1 MRKRYADAGS
11 VKRPEAVDPQNGEV
25 ADCKESEEEKKE
37 LLTLKAGGKKR
48 ERQRHDRHHPGI
60 AGNNESHEGD
70 RFVEAMSGSSPT
82 GRNSEVLKT
91 KAANARPI
99 TGIQARKPV

>member
-1 MRKRYADAGS
+1 MRGPEDRMRKRDADAGS

-70 RFVEAMSGSSPT
+70 RFVEACRHVGQQPD
-82 GRNSEVLKT
+82 RQEF
-91 KAANARPI
+91 
-99 TGIQARKPV
+99 